1 MNLVTATR
9 RAIERRMSI
18 SDFDSVLDMIAGGGT
33 PSYTGKLIGPS
44 NAMAIPT
51 FWSCVKALGDD
62 FATLPMEPFEWVEP
76 GVSKREA
83 RDHYLW
89 PLLTEEANPRMSS
102 WDFKQQME
110 VWRNVWGNCYAYVD
124 TNGRGQV
131 TALWPWRPDRVKVW
145 LRDPNDFR
153 SELVYA
159 YVPLDRSQKPIVAPA
174 ERMLHVRNM
183 SLDGLVGLSTV
194 QVFRHTLGLAEAQT
208 EFAGRFYGNGATV
221 KGVITTPGK
230 LGVKGEQNL
239 RESIEQYRGLSNAH
253 RMLLLEEGV
262 TYTPQTM
269 PLNDAQFIESMGFT
283 GEDIARILM
292 MPQHRVGLLAHA
304 TNNNIVQ
311 MAMEY
316 VQFTLGTNAA
326 NWQGRLHCS
335 LLSARERDSIALFPD
350 YNYLL
355 AGDPNMRAA
364 LYTVLANTGAF
375 GADDIRHR
383 EGENPLKGGIGKTP
397 RVPLNTVPLG
407 SDRASGK
414 AEPPPAAPVVQPA
427 APTTEPKTNGHA
439 ALQ

>member
-1 MNLVTATR
+1 MNIVRAARL
-9 RAIERRMSI
+9 AIERRMSI
-18 SDFDSVLDMIAGGGT
+18 SDFDSVLDMLTGGGT
-33 PSYTGKLIGPS
+33 PSHTGKLIGPS

-62 FATLPMEPFEWVEP
+62 FATLPMEPFRWDD
-76 GVSKREA
+76 GYISKQEA

-89 PLLTEEANPRMSS
+89 PLLTQEANSRQSA
-102 WDFKQQME
+102 WDFKQQQE

-145 LRDPNDFR
+145 LKDPNDFR
-153 SELVYA
+153 SELCYA
-159 YVPLDRSQKPIVAPA
+159 YVPMDRSQKPIVAPQDHI
-174 ERMLHVRNM
+174 LHVRNM

-208 EFAGRFYGNGATV
+208 EFAGRFYGNGAQV
-221 KGVITTPGK
+221 KGVLTMPGK
-230 LGVKGEQNL
+230 LGDKGEANL
-239 RESIEQYRGLSNAH
+239 RKSLEQYRGLSNAH
-253 RMLLLEEGV
+253 KMLILEEGV
-262 TYTPQTM
+262 SYSPQTM

-316 VQFTLGTNAA
+316 VQYTLGTNAA

-335 LLSARERDSIALFPD
+335 LLSTRERDSIGLFPD

-355 AGDPNMRAA
+355 SGDPEMRAA

-375 GADDIRHR
+375 GPDDIRHR
-383 EGENPLKGGIGKTP
+383 EGENPLKGGIGKAP

-407 SDRASGK
+407 SERASGK
-414 AEPPPAAPVVQPA
+414 NPEPKPAPPAVPVV
-427 APTTEPKTNGHA
+427 EPKVNGVPA
-439 ALQ
+439 PPVQ